1 MSEPHR
7 DAATEPGIQN
17 RGTPVLS
24 ARGLTRVFRENG
36 QELSILGGVDF
47 DIHPGE
53 VVAILGV
60 SGSGKSTLLSILGT
74 LDKPDSGTLRIAGE
88 DPSKLGDT
96 ALSRLRS
103 RNLGFMFQ
111 FHHLLPDLD
120 ALENVA
126 LAARIAGV
134 SNAEAKDRA
143 RELLDAAGLG
153 ERLHHRPGQLSG
165 GERQRAALAR
175 ALANRPNVV
184 LADEPTGNL
193 DPVNAHKLLDT
204 LQELSSRFSQAF
216 VLATHDPELAKG
228 AHRRQRLFQGELTEL
243 P

>member
-1 MSEPHR
+1 MSDLALR
-7 DAATEPGIQN
+7 
-17 RGTPVLS
+17 
-24 ARGLTRVFRENG
+24 ARGIRRTFRENG
-36 QELSILGGVDF
+36 QELSILGGVDL
-47 DIHPGE
+47 DVQPGE

-74 LDKPDSGTLRIAGE
+74 LDKPDEGTLLIDGE

-103 RNLGFMFQ
+103 KSLGFMFQ

-126 LAARIAGV
+126 LAARIAGI
-134 SNAEAKDRA
+134 SQAEATERA

-175 ALANRPNVV
+175 ALANHPKVV

-193 DPVNAHKLLDT
+193 DPANAHKLLST

-216 VLATHDPELAKG
+216 VLATHDPELAQG
-228 AHRRQRLFQGELTEL
+228 AHRRLRLVQGELSEN